1 MVGFGLW
8 LIPTHTT
15 SDTIQRIIN
24 ELASSE
30 QGSPIFFPHIT
41 LYHPIPLTVP
51 LDDIVTSVREIVQ
64 SLKLDPERLD
74 LSVGPAQKGSKYHQ
88 SVLAPIA
95 HSLAL
100 TELRQAVEEK
110 YGLAVDETGESKI
123 YFPHLSLQYGDTSPS
138 RRDELVE
145 AVNSKS
151 GGARLPD
158 RVVVESISIV
168 RLQGTTEEWIEEAR
182 VSLREQPASG

>member
-1 MVGFGLW
+1 VVGFGLW
-8 LIPTHTT
+8 LIPTHTA

-24 ELASSE
+24 ELAASE
-30 QGSPIFFPHIT
+30 EGSPTFAPHIT

-51 LDDIVTSVREIVQ
+51 LDDIVTSIREIVR

-88 SVLAPIA
+88 SVLAPISPNA
-95 HSLAL
+95 AL

-110 YGLAVDETGESKI
+110 YGLAVDETGESKV

-145 AVNSKS
+145 VVNSRS
-151 GGARLPD
+151 GGDRLPD
-158 RVVVESISIV
+158 KVVVESIAIV

-182 VSLREQPASG
+182 VSLREQPSSG